1 MAMLIVYIESV
12 LVLIY
17 STTSSV
23 RSEVRIESIVLS
35 SY

>member
-12 LVLIY
+12 LALIY

-23 RSEVRIESIVLS
+23 RSEVRIESLVRS